1 MNKKIYKLIND
12 LYFEHDLREEDLV
25 YLLDNMDSEDV
36 DYLLGLAYNTRNNHY
51 GKAIYLRGLIEF
63 SNYCKR
69 ECNTV
74 VSIPSTGMSRGIG

>member
-36 DYLLGLAYNTRNNHY
+36 DYLLGLAYNQ
-51 GKAIYLRGLIEF
+51 E
-63 SNYCKR
+63 
-69 ECNTV
+69 
-74 VSIPSTGMSRGIG
+74 